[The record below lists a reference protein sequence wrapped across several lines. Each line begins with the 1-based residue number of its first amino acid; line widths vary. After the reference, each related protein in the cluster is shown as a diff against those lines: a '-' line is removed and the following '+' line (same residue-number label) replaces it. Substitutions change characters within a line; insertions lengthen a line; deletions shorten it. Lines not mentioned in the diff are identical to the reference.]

1 MASYDNK
8 VLKGDQLIT
17 YTQKVKEALA
27 QKQATINAEN
37 KLSYSYI
44 KDTPTIP
51 TDNSQLQN
59 GAGYQTASQVE
70 TAIAGKGYQT
80 AEQVQTAITSAVG
93 GIQTFKFQ
101 IVENLPVTGASNI
114 IYLKLKATGT
124 EGNVYTEYA
133 YISDKWEIIGDTAVT
148 LDFLTNTEIQQ
159 IWSDAQ

>member
-1 MASYDNK
+1 M
-8 VLKGDQLIT
+8 
-17 YTQKVKEALA
+17 
-27 QKQATINAEN
+27 INAEN

-101 IVENLPVTGASNI
+101 IVENLPTTGASNI

-148 LDFLTNTEIQQ
+148 LDFLTNAEIQQ

>member
-114 IYLKLKATGT
+114 IYLKLKATGI

-133 YISDKWEIIGDTAVT
+133 YINDKWEIIGDTAVT
-148 LDFLTNTEIQQ
+148 LDFLTNAEIQQ
-159 IWSDAQ
+159 IWRDAQ

>member
-148 LDFLTNTEIQQ
+148 LDFLTNAEIQQ

>member
-1 MASYDNK
+1 M
-8 VLKGDQLIT
+8 
-17 YTQKVKEALA
+17 
-27 QKQATINAEN
+27 INAEN

-51 TDNSQLQN
+51 TDNRQLQN

-70 TAIAGKGYQT
+70 TAITGKGYQT

-101 IVENLPVTGASNI
+101 IVENLPATGASNI

-148 LDFLTNTEIQQ
+148 LDFLTNAEIQQ
-159 IWSDAQ
+159 IWNDAQ